1 MTRLRGHLSRTRSNA
16 RRGAILLLAMALGCG
31 GKNKV
36 STSSAPEET
45 PERTLPQTDVWVLE
59 AGGTPPDDT
68 TYTLIA
74 GQRRVVILRNGA
86 PDLATFAVLTFPD
99 SSLKAPEGTPVELS
113 VKVRPGVYGVDI
125 DCSAE
130 TVGARVVFKYA
141 RHFEAPNAATDKFGS
156 ATAFERDLAI
166 GRLNDDGTILL
177 LPTRRPNQDNLS
189 APIRGNGSYVVAGP
203 K

>member
-16 RRGAILLLAMALGCG
+16 RPGTILALLLVLGCG
-31 GKNKV
+31 GRHNV
-36 STSSAPEET
+36 NGSSQPEET
-45 PERTLPQTDVWVLE
+45 PERTFRQVDIWVLE

-74 GQRRVVILRNGA
+74 GQRRVVVLRNGA

-99 SSLKAPEGTPVELS
+99 SSLKAPEGTPVELT
-113 VKVRPGVYGVDI
+113 VRVRPGVYGVDI
-125 DCSAE
+125 DCKAE
-130 TVGARVVFKYA
+130 TQGARIVFKYA
-141 RHFEAPNAATDKFGS
+141 RHFEAPNAAEEKFGS
-156 ATAFERDLAI
+156 ATAFEHDLAI
-166 GRLNDDGTILL
+166 GRLNDDGTILM